1 MSHKPQVTILNGVGS
16 VGKTSTAQALQDIT
30 DRCFLHVSMDVFLG
44 MVPKRMF
51 GHPDG
56 MIFETVM
63 DQGKPSVIIHT
74 GKIMA
79 RATHGMR
86 HAVAAMT
93 SVGNSIILDDVMMSR
108 EEADEYRALLQHVD
122 LRFVGLHAPL
132 KVLEER
138 ESMRGDREIGLAR
151 WQFDR
156 VHRGQTY
163 DLELDTTFYTPKQ
176 IAQRIA
182 AAFDIRLSD

>member
-1 MSHKPQVTILNGVGS
+1 MSHKPRVIILNGVGS
-16 VGKTSTAQALQDIT
+16 VGKTSTAQALQEIVD
-30 DRCFLHVSMDVFLG
+30 CNFLHVSMDVFLG
-44 MVPKRMF
+44 MLPKRMF

-56 MIFETVM
+56 MILEAIV
-63 DQGKPSVIIHT
+63 DRDAPSVIIHT
-74 GKIMA
+74 GKVMA
-79 RATHGMR
+79 RTTRGMR
-86 HAVAAMT
+86 HAVAAMA
-93 SVGNSIILDDVMMSR
+93 SVGNSIILDDVMMSGS
-108 EEADEYRALLQHVD
+108 EADEYRALLRHVD

-132 KVLEER
+132 EILEER
-138 ESMRGDREIGLAR
+138 ERMRGDREIGLAR